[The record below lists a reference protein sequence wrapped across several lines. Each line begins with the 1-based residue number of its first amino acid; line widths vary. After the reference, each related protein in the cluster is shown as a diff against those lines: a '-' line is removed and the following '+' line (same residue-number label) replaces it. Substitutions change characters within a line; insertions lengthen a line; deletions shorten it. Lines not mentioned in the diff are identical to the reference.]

1 MGDWTLSDPLAA
13 TASGGQLSTETTTA
27 GMAPNAA
34 LVYLSELSSATSRR
48 TMASK
53 LNRFAQWAHYVDLR
67 DCEWGK
73 MRPEHLLA
81 FFATQAQNG
90 ISVATS
96 NCYLA
101 ALKGV
106 ARAAWM
112 TGQMSHEIYL
122 KVAAMKQKRYYRLP
136 TGRSI
141 SQDESARLVSSF
153 SPKDPQDIRDKAMIL
168 LMLGCGLRRGEIPGL
183 RLENYDPVQRSLRLI
198 GKGNKERKV
207 FLPPVVAEAVNAW
220 LLQFRQ
226 EDKGFI
232 FCRFFKGGHLDM
244 SRPIDATS
252 VGRIAKARM
261 VAAHNAP
268 CSAHDL
274 RRTFAT
280 RLLAKNVDI
289 VTVKNMMGH
298 ANIATTAL
306 YDRRG
311 EEAQRSVADGIVI

>member
-1 MGDWTLSDPLAA
+1 MSEKRALTAQLAEEMPP
-13 TASGGQLSTETTTA
+13 STERRDS
-27 GMAPNAA
+27 PNLA
-34 LVYLSELSSATSRR
+34 LVYLSELSSPTSRR

-53 LNRFAQWAHYVDLR
+53 LSKFAQWAHYMDLR
-67 DCEWGK
+67 DCEWEK
-73 MRPEHLLA
+73 VRPEHLLA
-81 FFATQAQNG
+81 FFATQAKEG
-90 ISVATS
+90 ISISTS

-112 TGQMSHEIYL
+112 TGQMSHEVYL
-122 KVAAMKQKRYYRLP
+122 KIAAMKQKRYYRLP

-141 SQDESARLVSSF
+141 TREESSRLIESFDE
-153 SPKDPQDIRDKAMIL
+153 DNPQDLRDKVMIL

-183 RLENYDPVQRSLRLI
+183 KLENYDPMERSLRLI

-207 FLPPVVAEAVNAW
+207 FLPPAVATVVNEW
-220 LLQFRQ
+220 LMRYRP
-226 EDKGFI
+226 EDKGYI
-232 FCRFFKGGHLDM
+232 FCRFFKGGKLDTT
-244 SRPIDATS
+244 RPIDATS
-252 VGRIAKARM
+252 VGRIAKSRM
-261 VAAHNAP
+261 IEAHNAP

-280 RLLAKNVDI
+280 RLLGKNVDI

-298 ANIATTAL
+298 ANIVTTAL

-311 EEAQRSVADGIVI
+311 EDAQKTVADSVVI